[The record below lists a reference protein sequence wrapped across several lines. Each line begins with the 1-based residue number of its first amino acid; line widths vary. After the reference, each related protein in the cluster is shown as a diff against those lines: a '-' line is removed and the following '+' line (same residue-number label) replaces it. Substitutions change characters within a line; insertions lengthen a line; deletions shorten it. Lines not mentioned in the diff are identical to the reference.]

1 MNPDDRRRM
10 ESLSELPEPKKQRT
24 LMMENDPQEFTSII
38 MEAVAA
44 VVEEGV
50 ASSDNYLF
58 DSSVVEILT
67 SSDDKDEKLEFE
79 LKEEE
84 KKS

>member
-50 ASSDNYLF
+50 ASSDNYLI

-67 SSDDKDEKLEFE
+67 SSDDKDEK
-79 LKEEE
+79 
-84 KKS
+84 

>member
-1 MNPDDRRRM
+1 
-10 ESLSELPEPKKQRT
+10 
-24 LMMENDPQEFTSII
+24 MENVPQEFTSII

-50 ASSDNYLF
+50 ASSDNYLI

-67 SSDDKDEKLEFE
+67 SSDDKDEK
-79 LKEEE
+79 
-84 KKS
+84 

>member
-1 MNPDDRRRM
+1 MNPDDSRRM

-50 ASSDNYLF
+50 ASSDNYLI

-67 SSDDKDEKLEFE
+67 SSDDKDEK
-79 LKEEE
+79 
-84 KKS
+84 